1 MTGIKSWG
9 GYIPR
14 RRMDREAIAQANVWF
29 DGSLRGLAR
38 GERSMCNWDEDAIT
52 MAVEAGRDAAPLH
65 QRGQLD
71 AVYLGSTTLPFL
83 DRHNAGLAC
92 EAMNVAGN
100 VRSMDVAGTQR
111 AGTSALL
118 AGLDAAR
125 GGQQVMVIGSDHRR
139 ARVGTA
145 MEMLCGDGAAA
156 LVLDN
161 EDTAAE
167 FIGSVSLASDFI
179 DHFRTAES
187 EFDYGWE
194 ERWIRDEGYLKLIP
208 RAMSELVEKTGIALA
223 DITHLIV
230 PSPQARIPASLAK
243 TLGIEADVMVD
254 NLIANCGDTGA
265 AHPLL
270 LLTHT
275 LDTAST
281 GDLIAVVGFG
291 QGVDAMLFRVT
302 EHIGKGQTGRSIGDQ
317 LASGVTET
325 NYAKFQTF
333 NGVVDR
339 EYGKRAET
347 DTPVRPSAHYRNRH
361 TVNSF
366 IGSSCNACGTIQF
379 PKSNYCVNP
388 DCGQADTQDDYPL
401 SDTGGRVVTFTADRL
416 TFSMDPPSYFGLV
429 EFEGGARAN
438 LDFTEVDPDNFDVDT
453 AVSMHFRVKQFDA
466 LRGFRSYFWKAA
478 PIQA

>member
-1 MTGIKSWG
+1 
-9 GYIPR
+9 
-14 RRMDREAIAQANVWF
+14 MDRAAIAEANVWF

-38 GERSMCNWDEDAIT
+38 GERSMCNWDEDSIT
-52 MAVEAGRDAAPLH
+52 MAVEAGRTAARLDE
-65 QRGQLD
+65 RAQLD
-71 AVYLGSTTLPFL
+71 AVFLGSTTLPFL
-83 DRHNAGLAC
+83 DRHNAGLTC
-92 EAMNVAGN
+92 EALNIPAN

-118 AGLDAAR
+118 SGLDAAR
-125 GGQQVMVIGSDHRR
+125 GGARVMVIGSEHRR
-139 ARVGTA
+139 TRVGTA

-156 LVLDN
+156 LILA
-161 EDTAAE
+161 EDDVAAE
-167 FIGSVSLASDFI
+167 FLGSVSLASDFI
-179 DHFRTAES
+179 DHYRTEES

-194 ERWIRDEGYLKLIP
+194 ERWIRDEGYLKLVP
-208 RAMSELVEKTGIALA
+208 EAMNLLVEKTGVALG
-223 DITHLIV
+223 DMTQIILPT
-230 PSPQARIPASLAK
+230 PQARVPGSVAK
-243 TLGIEADVMVD
+243 TLGVDADILAD
-254 NLIANCGDTGA
+254 NLIGNCGDTGA

-270 LLTHT
+270 LLAHT
-275 LDTAST
+275 LDTAKA
-281 GDLIAVVGFG
+281 GDVIAVIGFG
-291 QGVDAMLFRVT
+291 QGVDAMLFKVT
-302 EHIGKGQTGRSIGDQ
+302 EQIESNRPARTISDC
-317 LASGVTET
+317 LNSGVTET

-333 NGVVDR
+333 NGVVER

-401 SDTGGRVVTFTADRL
+401 ADTGGRVVTFTADRL
-416 TFSMDPPSYFGLV
+416 TFSMDPPAYFGLV

-438 LDFTEVDPDNFDVDT
+438 LDFTEVDSENFDVDT
-453 AVSMHFRVKQFDA
+453 AVSMRFRIKQFDG

-478 PIQA
+478 PVQS